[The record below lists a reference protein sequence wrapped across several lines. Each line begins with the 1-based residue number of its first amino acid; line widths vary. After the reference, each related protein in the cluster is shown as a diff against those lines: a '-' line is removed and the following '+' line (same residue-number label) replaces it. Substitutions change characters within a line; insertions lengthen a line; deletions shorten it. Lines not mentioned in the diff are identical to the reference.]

1 VPYDRQVA
9 ARRGAGEHT
18 DDADDDAERLRA
30 AHPPEGQQDGE
41 RASGTSAAPAASG
54 VDAAKPR
61 ARSRVPL

>member
-1 VPYDRQVA
+1 MPYDRQVA

-18 DDADDDAERLRA
+18 ADADDDAEGLRA
-30 AHPPEGQQDGE
+30 AHPPKAS
-41 RASGTSAAPAASG
+41 RTASVPSGTSAAPAASG